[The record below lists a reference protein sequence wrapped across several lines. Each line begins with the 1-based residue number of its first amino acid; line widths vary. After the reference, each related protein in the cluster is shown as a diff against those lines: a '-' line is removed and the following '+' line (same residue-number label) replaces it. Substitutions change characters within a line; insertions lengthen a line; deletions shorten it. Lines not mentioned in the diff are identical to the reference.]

1 MQKDSNVINNSRV
14 NGRIEGRREECVA
27 AHLSRRVVQL
37 ELVLVVGREQEQ
49 LVGSVSHHVGGVK
62 LE

>member
-37 ELVLVVGREQEQ
+37 ELVLVVGSEQEQ
-49 LVGSVSHHVGGVK
+49 LVGSVPHHVGGVK